1 MFPSPSRG
9 EGNPRP
15 LHRSPHAPQ
24 LGPAQAWPVPTSR
37 IPPSDREPRLGT
49 RAPPTPALTWRAG
62 PGRPTPASRPS
73 RQAPDGPGEP
83 GDERRRALPANQ
95 AQRPRR
101 PASPR
106 PAPPAVRPRAAE
118 AQRRAR
124 AEPAP
129 RGALWWRHRTR
140 APALNKAAADYE
152 PRLLTIK
159 ICLKY
164 THAPVDTLQT
174 FRWAPRLPAPA
185 SPCPP
190 LRGPMEPHRAHISSA
205 AVGPAPGKG
214 AALEGGC
221 FLRAMQCVPRPCRT
235 ECSLCWRHKEAT
247 VRKTVPV
254 SYICCWPRSLGN
266 PHVQTKTWWGTRR
279 GAAASCLHTGRKQY
293 SSWAYFSQL
302 QSKFWKRKQGK
313 NTERWRQKIHYLA
326 RLYPP
331 HNHSITAGK
340 ILTVSWKGSPWL
352 GCSPHTYNTQAWHWL
367 SCSENDAVSVHNL
380 LLLALVMVQAVQKH
394 KQKEKKAPSR
404 VYAKTETKDLI
415 DFFPLCSF
423 EWL

>member
-49 RAPPTPALTWRAG
+49 RAPPHQLSPGGPAPGG
-62 PGRPTPASRPS
+62 PRLPHDRPARLRTARESPETKDAAPS
-73 RQAPDGPGEP
+73 RQTRPNGRDAP
-83 GDERRRALPANQ
+83 
-95 AQRPRR
+95 
-101 PASPR
+101 PR

-185 SPCPP
+185 SPCPL
-190 LRGPMEPHRAHISSA
+190 LRGPMDPHRAHISSA

-326 RLYPP
+326 HLYPP

-404 VYAKTETKDLI
+404 VYAKTERKDLI